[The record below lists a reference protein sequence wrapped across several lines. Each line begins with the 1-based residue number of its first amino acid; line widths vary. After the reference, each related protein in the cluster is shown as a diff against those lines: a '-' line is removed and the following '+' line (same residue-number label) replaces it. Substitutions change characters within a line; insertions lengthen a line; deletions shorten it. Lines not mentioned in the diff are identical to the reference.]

1 MKITLTRIFILIA
14 IVAFCPALHAQK
26 NVKEVKMNNIRG
38 LAIGGD
44 NESIGQVTLR
54 AINEAKVEAL
64 KRAGVEENI
73 ASFTDYFQSEDN
85 EKYEE
90 LFTSDILSDIRGSV
104 KDIEVV
110 EESRSFD
117 DAGRIKVDVLINC
130 TVVKYI
136 TEKDVAF
143 DAWVDGVGMFYPN
156 NSDLKFKIK
165 PSKDTYVKIF
175 IFSETDAFQLFPN
188 DYETSYLLK
197 GNNQYFFPSEL
208 MDYTLYTDKKSEIH
222 RMIMVFMKEDIPYTR
237 DVEYKNIIDWIF
249 SIPPDMRVI
258 KSFGFSVVNE
268 DKMKD

>member
-1 MKITLTRIFILIA
+1 MKIIISSVFLLIVIL
-14 IVAFCPALHAQK
+14 AFSPLSNAQK
-26 NVKEVKMNNIRG
+26 KVKEVKIENIPGTARG
-38 LAIGGD
+38 SD
-44 NESIGQVTLR
+44 NESIAQVTNR
-54 AINEAKVEAL
+54 AVNEAKVEAL
-64 KRAGVEENI
+64 KQAGVEENI

-90 LFTSDILSDIRGSV
+90 LFTSDILSDIRGAV
-104 KDIEVV
+104 KNIEIV
-110 EESRSFD
+110 EENRSFD

-130 TVVKYI
+130 TVVKYV

-156 NSDLKFKIK
+156 DSDLKFKIK
-165 PSKDTYVKIF
+165 PSKDAYVKIF

-188 DYETSYLLK
+188 NYETSYLMK
-197 GNNQYFFPSEL
+197 GNSQYFFPSEL

-222 RMIMVFMKEDIPYTR
+222 RMVMVFMKEDIPYTR
-237 DVEYKNIIDWIF
+237 DVEYKSIIDWIF